1 MLNDFFKGNKVIT
14 LCNKIQKDNL
24 TFPFLVMTNESH
36 EKDLLA
42 SKTKLIGFV
51 NQWQNHSFTMQ
62 FA

>member
-1 MLNDFFKGNKVIT
+1 MIFFKGNKVIT

-24 TFPFLVMTNESH
+24 TFLFLVMTNESH
-36 EKDLLA
+36 EKDLTA

-51 NQWQNHSFTMQ
+51 NQGQNHSFIMQ